1 MIMKMIQVAIWIQA
15 TKPASHQL
23 PWDRQTQLRAAAL
36 RAAALRAEAVAAAL
50 GTLESTA

>member
-1 MIMKMIQVAIWIQA
+1 MIQVAIWIQA

-36 RAAALRAEAVAAAL
+36 RAEAVAAAL